1 MLRKIAV
8 VASALLVA
16 SAPAWAS
23 TFQIYEDSLGSPG
36 VTAQFPT
43 GSGLVADVDFDASS
57 AEGGSLLFGAS
68 EIEIVPLGDAV
79 LTAFACQ
86 LAGCTENVD
95 YVFTAGG
102 AGTGSILVS
111 DPDFN
116 PKSGLFELGDITWDS
131 LLAGS
136 LQLTGCNYTD
146 ANAVERTC
154 DPFTLATTVPEPG
167 TGALFGLALGAL
179 AIARRR
185 SGGPSLE

>member
-1 MLRKIAV
+1 MMNRKIALAV
-8 VASALLVA
+8 SALLCCAGPV
-16 SAPAWAS
+16 SAS

-79 LTAFACQ
+79 LVAFSCQ
-86 LAGCTENVD
+86 LAGCTAGID
-95 YVFTAGG
+95 YVFTPGG

-111 DPDFN
+111 DPDLN
-116 PKSGLFELGDITWDS
+116 PKTGLFELGDITWDS
-131 LLAGS
+131 LLGGS
-136 LQLTGCNYTD
+136 LQLVGCNYTD

-179 AIARRR
+179 AFARRHR
-185 SGGPSLE
+185 R